1 MGAHKPSERM
11 KKTGGGMGRMMYNK
25 GTTKNKKM
33 PRYGMFNGGV
43 ASAMPKAPKS

>member
-11 KKTGGGMGRMMYNK
+11 KKRGGGKNRMMYNK
-25 GTTKNKKM
+25 GTTKNKM
-33 PRYGMFNGGV
+33 PRYGMFEGGV